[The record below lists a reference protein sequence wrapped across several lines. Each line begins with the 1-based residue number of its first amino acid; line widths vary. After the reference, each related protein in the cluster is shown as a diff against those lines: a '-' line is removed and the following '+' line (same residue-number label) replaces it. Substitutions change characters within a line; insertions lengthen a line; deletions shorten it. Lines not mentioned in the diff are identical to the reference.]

1 MRQLLLGCVYPTA
14 SLPGETIFEK
24 QYRNLDPPGVWA
36 FCRGDCRPTQ
46 APAGHLTPLL
56 YPLEAEPELFLAGSP
71 SPYLTWIP
79 PAVISVN
86 VDSAIL
92 CLSFSGCRLSF
103 TLGSIYVCLI
113 HPPLSSVRP
122 TPIIRSRLPCT
133 GRRGFAG
140 AGGARLTPFPHSLRC
155 EREEAVHLVGVDARK
170 RACWEWRGL

>member
-1 MRQLLLGCVYPTA
+1 MLRQLLLGCVYPTA

-92 CLSFSGCRLSF
+92 CLSFSGCRLFHFRLYLRVSHSSSA
-103 TLGSIYVCLI
+103 LSRAP
-113 HPPLSSVRP
+113 HPNNQIQIALYWEERFCWS
-122 TPIIRSRLPCT
+122 
-133 GRRGFAG
+133 RRG
-140 AGGARLTPFPHSLRC
+140 
-155 EREEAVHLVGVDARK
+155 
-170 RACWEWRGL
+170 